1 MKKIVIAIDSFKGCL
16 SLPRQE
22 KQAVW
27 EVGCWL
33 HTPSDYPSGY
43 FLFIGCCIYYWKI
56 HDNLTLYGIITL
68 PLLTCKR
75 LIMNQ
80 MSLLYLH

>member
-16 SLPRQE
+16 SSVEAGEAGGMGGGLLASHPERLSLGE
-22 KQAVW
+22 
-27 EVGCWL
+27 
-33 HTPSDYPSGY
+33 

-56 HDNLTLYGIITL
+56 HDNLILYGIITL